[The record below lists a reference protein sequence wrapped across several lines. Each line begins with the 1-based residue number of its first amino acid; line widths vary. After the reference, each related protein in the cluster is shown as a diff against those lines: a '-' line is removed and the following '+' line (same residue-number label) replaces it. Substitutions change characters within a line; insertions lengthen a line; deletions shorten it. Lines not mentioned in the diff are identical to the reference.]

1 MSALQSNVDMLRE
14 HLAKQEAQEAL
25 LEQQKLTLKETK
37 QVVGSLA
44 FKLKLRLEQ
53 QMKMAEEKEESSWKF
68 NIGVL
73 QETAMKKEAKV
84 VNNNYSKSC
93 RMLFFQDRDI
103 APFMKSCVNCF
114 QRLDKS
120 ISHIENVITKM
131 DERLTHIERFLTDD
145 IKKEEFLKPK
155 TSPWGGSFDF

>member
-44 FKLKLRLEQ
+44 FKLKLRLKQ

-73 QETAMKKEAKV
+73 QETAMK
-84 VNNNYSKSC
+84 NMSISFC
-93 RMLFFQDRDI
+93 IQ
-103 APFMKSCVNCF
+103 SCVNCF